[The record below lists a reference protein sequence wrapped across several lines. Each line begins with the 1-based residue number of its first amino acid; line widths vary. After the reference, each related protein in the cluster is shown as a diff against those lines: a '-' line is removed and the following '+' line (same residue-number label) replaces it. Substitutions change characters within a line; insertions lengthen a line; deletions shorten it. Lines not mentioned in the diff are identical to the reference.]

1 MGKIIV
7 SVETTLN
14 GVMSVADWSFPD
26 SGKDRADYVRN
37 LLFSSDALL
46 MGRETY
52 EVFATYWPAR
62 AESDDGPGEEGF
74 TERINSIP
82 KYVASTTLKE
92 LTWNNSHLIK
102 GDIAQEVSKLKQQSG
117 MNIVM
122 YGAGDVAHT
131 LIQHGLLDEFHVMLY
146 PVIAPVTE
154 SSKRLFNDA
163 GDIPALKLMET
174 KPLASGIVIHKYQ
187 ISGDA

>member
-1 MGKIIV
+1 MRKVIV

-14 GVMSVADWSFPD
+14 GVMSVADWSFPYSSKERVD
-26 SGKDRADYVRN
+26 YSRA

-52 EVFATYWPAR
+52 EVFATYWPAKM
-62 AESDDGPGEEGF
+62 ESGDGPGEEGF
-74 TERINSIP
+74 SERINTIT

-102 GDIAQEVSKLKQQSG
+102 GDVAQEVSKLKQQPG

-122 YGAGDVAHT
+122 YGAGEVAHT
-131 LIQHGLLDEFHVMLY
+131 LIQHGLIDEVHLMLF
-146 PVIAPVTE
+146 PIIAPVTE
-154 SSKRLFNDA
+154 NSTRLFNDA
-163 GDIPALKLMET
+163 GDIPILKLMET
-174 KPLASGIVIHKYQ
+174 KPTASGIVIHKYQ
-187 ISGDA
+187 IDGNA